1 MIGLIAIKENR
12 PMSKTDRIEAHIES
26 DLKQAAEAIFSKLGV
41 TPSDA
46 IRIFYKQVELHQ
58 GFPFDV
64 RIPNAETLAAI
75 EEIEKHPERLKCYE
89 SFDEMFEDWD
99 TDEEEC

>member
-1 MIGLIAIKENR
+1 
-12 PMSKTDRIEAHIES
+12 MSKTDRIDACIES
-26 DLKQAAEAIFSKLGV
+26 DLKKAAEEVFSKLGV

-64 RIPNAETLAAI
+64 KIPNAETLAAI
-75 EEIEKHPERLKCYE
+75 EEIEKHSERLKCYE
-89 SFDEMFEDWD
+89 SVDEMFEDWD
-99 TDEEEC
+99 SDEEEC